1 MTIPPMNLR
10 NIFVP
15 LAAVGAL
22 VFGFVSYGWP
32 GLAAVGGGLLM
43 WLLLHF
49 TRLMNV
55 LKRAADRPIGHVGSA
70 VMLNAKLR
78 AGVNLMH
85 VVAMTRSLGQ
95 LLSDDG
101 AQPELYR
108 WTDGSRS
115 FVTCEFKNGKLVKWE
130 LVRPAQEEEAPQ
142 AVAPVAELP
151 PAP

>member
-1 MTIPPMNLR
+1 MNFR
-10 NIFVP
+10 NIVVP
-15 LAAVGAL
+15 LGVVGVL
-22 VFGFVSYGWP
+22 VFGYMSYGLP

-43 WLLLHF
+43 WALLHF

-55 LKRAADRPIGHVGSA
+55 LKKASDRPIGHVGSA

-108 WTDGSRS
+108 WTDGTRS
-115 FVTCEFKNGKLVKWE
+115 FVTCEFRNGKLVKWE
-130 LVRPAQEEEAPQ
+130 LVRPSQEEEVAAAPA
-142 AVAPVAELP
+142 AVADAP

>member
-1 MTIPPMNLR
+1 MNFR
-10 NIFVP
+10 NIVVP
-15 LAAVGAL
+15 LAAVGGL
-22 VFGFVSYGWP
+22 VFGYVSYGWP
-32 GLAAVGGGLLM
+32 GVAAVGGGLMM
-43 WLLLHF
+43 WMLLHF
-49 TRLMNV
+49 TRLMTV
-55 LKRAADRPIGHVGSA
+55 LKKAADRPIGHVGSA

-130 LVRPAQEEEAPQ
+130 LVRPAQEDEAPQ
-142 AVAPVAELP
+142 APAPVAELP

>member
-1 MTIPPMNLR
+1 MNLR

-32 GLAAVGGGLLM
+32 GVAAVGGGLLM
-43 WLLLHF
+43 WVLLHF

-55 LKRAADRPIGHVGSA
+55 LKKAADRPIGHVGSA

-108 WTDGSRS
+108 WTDGGRS

-130 LVRPAQEEEAPQ
+130 LVRPAQEEEVPQ

>member
-1 MTIPPMNLR
+1 MNLR
-10 NIFVP
+10 NMFVP

-32 GLAAVGGGLLM
+32 GVAAVGGGLLM
-43 WLLLHF
+43 WALLHF

-55 LKRAADRPIGHVGSA
+55 LKKAANRPIGHVGSA

-130 LVRPAQEEEAPQ
+130 LVRPAQEEEVPP
-142 AVAPVAELP
+142 AVAPVAEVP